1 MIKKLIIGLVAGLLG
16 VGLVG
21 LTGCTLNQAQIEAI
35 SLDAGLASAITWIAY
50 DNPDAAAK
58 AQVSAVLTFIVNDA
72 TNVQSGKTYTEV
84 IYPDVLKYVSAKV
97 PVVYQPFADAGAL
110 AVLNGIDLLFALHP
124 DWKTDQNKALGVVS
138 SFIKGAQQGLAMPET
153 SKAIT
158 QAKSMNAT
166 RAKGFKK

>member
-1 MIKKLIIGLVAGLLG
+1 MIKKMMSMVLAGIMGLGLLG
-16 VGLVG
+16 LF
-21 LTGCTLNQAQIEAI
+21 GCVLNQAQIEAI

-50 DNPDAAAK
+50 DNPDTAAK
-58 AQVSAVLTFIVNDA
+58 AQVSAVLTFVLNDA

-84 IYPDVLKYVSAKV
+84 IYPDVVKYVAAKV
-97 PVVYQPFADAGAL
+97 PAVYQPFADAGAL

-138 SFIKGAQQGLAMPET
+138 AFIKGAQQGLAMPDNN
-153 SKAIT
+153 KAIV
-158 QAKSMNAT
+158 QAKQMNGT